1 MDPKLEPAVT
11 ALTERFAAE
20 MEEFRGEVTLR
31 LAPEHLVEAVKT
43 LRDEF
48 HFNQLVDITAVDYWP
63 NREPR
68 FHLIYHLR
76 SLGQT
81 LVVCL
86 RVPLEGNA
94 PQHPTIEKI
103 FPNANWYE
111 REVFDMFG
119 ITFTGH
125 SDMRRIIMPYDW
137 QGHPLRKD
145 FPLGYEE
152 VQYTFN
158 FDDVSLRKRQP
169 KE

>member
-1 MDPKLEPAVT
+1 MEEKLQPAVA
-11 ALTERFAAE
+11 ALQERFAASL
-20 MEEFRGEVTLR
+20 EEFRGEVTLVI
-31 LAPEHLVEAVKT
+31 ASEHIVEAVKT

-48 HFNQLVDITAVDYWP
+48 FFNQLVDVTAVDYYP
-63 NREPR
+63 QETPR
-68 FHLIYHLR
+68 FHVVYHLR
-76 SLGQT
+76 SLGET
-81 LVVCL
+81 LVICL
-86 RVPLEGNA
+86 RSPLDGNA
-94 PQHPTIEKI
+94 PHHPTVEKL

-158 FDDVSLRKRQP
+158 FEEIAGRKPHP